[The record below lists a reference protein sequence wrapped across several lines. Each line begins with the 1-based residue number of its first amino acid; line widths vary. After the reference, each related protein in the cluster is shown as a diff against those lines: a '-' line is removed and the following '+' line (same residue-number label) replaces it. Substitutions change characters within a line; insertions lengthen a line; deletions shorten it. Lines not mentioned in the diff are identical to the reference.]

1 MIILLSP
8 SKTLEEAAP
17 YPAIT
22 PTQPQLLEHTQTLAK
37 IMHGKS
43 ANDMSALMK
52 ISEKLGTLNYDR
64 YQSFQTPFTKDNAR
78 PCIFSF
84 KGDVYDGLN
93 IEQFDTDA
101 LNKAQQHLRV
111 LSGLYGLLRPF
122 DLMQPYRL
130 EMGTRLQNP
139 RGKNLY
145 EFWGDRITELLNQEL
160 EQSGSDTIINL
171 ASNEYFKAINTKK
184 LKGKLVTPVFK
195 EIKGNEMKV
204 VGLFAKRARGMMTR
218 HLLTSNNPLESFV
231 EANYRLDDT
240 LSSDAERIFTR
251 AA

>member
-8 SKTLEEAAP
+8 SKTLDLESDI
-17 YPAIT
+17 PAIT
-22 PTQPQLLEHTQTLAK
+22 STQPQLLTHTQELAT
-37 IMHGKS
+37 IMQGKS
-43 ANDMSALMK
+43 PADIQQLMK
-52 ISEKLGTLNYDR
+52 ISDKLCELNYQR
-64 YQSFQTPFTKDNAR
+64 YQEFKTPFTDDNSR
-78 PCIFSF
+78 PCIFTF
-84 KGDVYDGLN
+84 KGDVYDG
-93 IEQFDTDA
+93 IEIENFT
-101 LNKAQQHLRV
+101 KAQLSKAQKHVRI

-130 EMGTRLQNP
+130 EMGIKLQNA

-145 EFWGDRITELLNQEL
+145 EFWSEHITDLLNEEL

-171 ASNEYFKAINTKK
+171 ASNEYFKAVNTKK
-184 LKGKLVTPVFK
+184 LNGKLVTPVFK

-218 HLLTSNNPLESFV
+218 HLITSDKPLDGFV
-231 EANYRLDDT
+231 EANYKLDSE
-240 LSSDAERIFTR
+240 LSNDAERIFTR